1 MSPPEKAK
9 ALTLVAEWMLK
20 QSTRASIIWFPP
32 VITSTNPDSSRPC
45 FSLKDAQAIFTH
57 FSESGILD
65 QVDAIAKIGTE
76 DRRVSGYK
84 FNNESET
91 HLSQLARKS
100 SLWHHFIKPWLSEI
114 FGSRRPQVYALLA
127 LLLSPLYAAWC
138 ESLFDSD
145 VQKIIILHPDKNT
158 SSAPALAVPQDQPK
172 TPSTSK
178 EPSRP
183 KDADVK
189 PLPDAPHPSS
199 DSEGSR
205 PNNA

>member
-20 QSTRASIIWFPP
+20 QSTRAAIIWFPP
-32 VITSTNPDSSRPC
+32 VITSTNPDPSRPC

-84 FNNESET
+84 FNGDSEA
-91 HLSQLARKS
+91 HLSQLAQKTG
-100 SLWHHFIKPWLSEI
+100 LWHHFVKPWLSEI

-145 VQKIIILHPDKNT
+145 VQKIIILKSGEIT
-158 SSAPALAVPQDQPK
+158 SLAPPLAVPQVQSKAPSPPK
-172 TPSTSK
+172 ETARPIDAKK
-178 EPSRP
+178 ES
-183 KDADVK
+183 
-189 PLPDAPHPSS
+189 LPDVPHPSPDS
-199 DSEGSR
+199 DSPL
-205 PNNA
+205 PNDA